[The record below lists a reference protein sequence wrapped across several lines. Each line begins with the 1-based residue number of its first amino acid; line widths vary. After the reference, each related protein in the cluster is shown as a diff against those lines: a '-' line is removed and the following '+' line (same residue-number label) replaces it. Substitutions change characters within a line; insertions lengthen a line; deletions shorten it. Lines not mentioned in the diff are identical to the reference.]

1 MKKSLALIASF
12 MLLFVLAA
20 CGGEK
25 ESSPANGTG
34 GVTDTGVAP
43 EAELVIT
50 ATDYKFDK
58 PEYTLKKGV
67 PVKIVFKNE
76 QGNHGVMIPVLSL
89 QLDPKNDTAVV
100 TPEKAGEFE
109 LSCAIAC
116 GPGHSQMISKL
127 IIEE

>member
-25 ESSPANGTG
+25 EASPASGT

-76 QGNHGVMIPVLSL
+76 QGNHGVMIPALSL